1 VEDEGGVDDR
11 LFVSIGALRRVSGY
25 RGGHPTKRPSQ
36 YGYVIRILSE
46 RNINRI
52 VHPKIDEVNPRKP
65 PSRPSRLRLPMRV
78 PTGRQIHAPSGV
90 NVARPR
96 PNRAAHGRASGLVI
110 RSGAKLRAMELL
122 STVPRP
128 EIRRDARR
136 NRDRILD
143 IARARI
149 AAEDYSLPLNLIA
162 REAGV
167 GVGTVYRHFPTS
179 QSLLESAASDAFDD
193 VKDIAEAARREPDA
207 RRALRLLIGRTL
219 ECMERRPELT
229 AVLESSDIACLETLE
244 MMSGFA
250 AAVTDVLSRARRAG
264 LIRRGIT
271 ANDLRRLALGINHA
285 RRVPGGEPGSRE
297 TYLRVLL
304 QGLSTQRSQG

>member
-1 VEDEGGVDDR
+1 MKSDR
-11 LFVSIGALRRVSGY
+11 A
-25 RGGHPTKRPSQ
+25 
-36 YGYVIRILSE
+36 
-46 RNINRI
+46 
-52 VHPKIDEVNPRKP
+52 
-65 PSRPSRLRLPMRV
+65 
-78 PTGRQIHAPSGV
+78 
-90 NVARPR
+90 
-96 PNRAAHGRASGLVI
+96 PNRAVHGGASGLVI

-143 IARARI
+143 IARARV
-149 AAEDYSLPLNLIA
+149 AAGDYSLSLNLIA

-193 VKDIAEAARREPDA
+193 VKDIADAARRQPDV

>member
-1 VEDEGGVDDR
+1 
-11 LFVSIGALRRVSGY
+11 
-25 RGGHPTKRPSQ
+25 
-36 YGYVIRILSE
+36 
-46 RNINRI
+46 
-52 VHPKIDEVNPRKP
+52 
-65 PSRPSRLRLPMRV
+65 
-78 PTGRQIHAPSGV
+78 
-90 NVARPR
+90 
-96 PNRAAHGRASGLVI
+96 
-110 RSGAKLRAMELL
+110 MELL

-143 IARARI
+143 IARARV
-149 AAEDYSLPLNLIA
+149 AAGDYSLPLNLIA

-179 QSLLESAASDAFDD
+179 QSLLESAASDAFGE
-193 VKDIAEAARREPDA
+193 VNDIAEAARREPDA
-207 RRALRLLIGRTL
+207 QRALRLLIGRTL

-229 AVLESSDIACLETLE
+229 AVLESPDIACLETLE
-244 MMSGFA
+244 MMSGFS
-250 AAVTDVLSRARRAG
+250 AAVTDVLGRARRAG

-285 RRVPGGEPGSRE
+285 RRLPGGEPGSRE